1 MIYRL
6 GLRLRVMVGFAL
18 IGGSVS
24 LALGSWVYITV
35 RDLDRRLI
43 EEALTAEI
51 DDYQARLERNPAS
64 LPPMTATVRGY
75 LVRAD
80 RPDNRPP
87 ELRGLPTGRSEVS
100 VDGIPYYAAVERE
113 GDTQLIMLHNRTQ
126 VERRERL
133 LLLVLGSGIIGTM
146 LLAAGGGWWLAGR
159 VIAPVRELARRVR
172 ERSPDDLHSAFAE
185 GLAHD
190 EVAELAHAFERY
202 LERLRA
208 FVERERA
215 FSADAS
221 HELRTPLAVIQG
233 AVEVLQVR
241 PGLDDRTRQQLERI
255 ARTVHGMSDLTATL
269 LMLAREKRAD
279 DAGHSE
285 CRVGEV
291 VEEVVKQHRHL
302 LDPKP
307 VSLTVEVREPLT
319 LDVERP
325 LLTIAIG
332 NLVRNAFTYTE
343 RGSVCITLEAGVLSV
358 ADTGPGVPPRDLDCL
373 FEHSERS
380 RRATRGAGIG
390 LPLVKRIADRQG
402 WAISVQN
409 RAEAGALF
417 RLILSQ
423 NGTARHP
430 EPPDTMRGA
439 GGT

>member
-51 DDYQARLERNPAS
+51 DDYRARLARNPHS

-80 RPDNRPP
+80 RTDTRPP
-87 ELRGLPTGRSEVS
+87 ELRGLSAGRSEVS
-100 VDGIPYYAAVERE
+100 VDGIPYYAAVVRE

-133 LLLVLGSGIIGTM
+133 LLLVLSSGILGTT

-172 ERSPDDLHSAFAE
+172 ERSPDDLHSPFAE

-202 LERLRA
+202 LERMRA

-233 AVEVLQVR
+233 TVEVLQGR
-241 PGLDDRTRQQLERI
+241 PELDDRARQQLERI
-255 ARTVHGMSDLTATL
+255 ARTVHGMSDLTSTL
-269 LMLAREKRAD
+269 LMLEREKR
-279 DAGHSE
+279 GHSK

-291 VEEVVKQHRHL
+291 VQDVVKQHRHL
-302 LDPKP
+302 LAPKP
-307 VSLTVEVREPLT
+307 VSLSVDIREPLT

-343 RGSVCITLEAGVLSV
+343 AGNVAITLEGGVLSV
-358 ADTGPGVPPRDLDCL
+358 ADTGPGLPPQDLDCL

-390 LPLVKRIADRQG
+390 LPLVKRIADREG
-402 WAISVQN
+402 WTVAVQN
-409 RAEAGALF
+409 RPEGGALF
-417 RLILSQ
+417 RLTLMPAGNSANLPI
-423 NGTARHP
+423 
-430 EPPDTMRGA
+430 PDSI
-439 GGT
+439 